1 MSTLCSV
8 QGGKSNKFTFLTTTY
23 TLPYLWSYENTI
35 EDERK
40 VSLMQKFPF
49 LMMESPAK
57 KNRRD
62 GCWGLVWRKLV
73 KSASVVQ
80 VYTNQLQTK
89 WNQVKWIP
97 LITVL
102 QCNGLLG
109 RRNMTPNAGIPPS
122 KIILLNTARIPCRN
136 GSRKLT
142 KSPRVLMW
150 LPDCKAPNQIEHT
163 LDIME
168 PLREEKLQPDHSRL

>member
-1 MSTLCSV
+1 
-8 QGGKSNKFTFLTTTY
+8 
-23 TLPYLWSYENTI
+23 
-35 EDERK
+35 
-40 VSLMQKFPF
+40 MQKFPF

-102 QCNGLLG
+102 QWLQWF
-109 RRNMTPNAGIPPS
+109 AGKKEYDS
-122 KIILLNTARIPCRN
+122 KCWDPTQQDNIA
-136 GSRKLT
+136 
-142 KSPRVLMW
+142 
-150 LPDCKAPNQIEHT
+150 
-163 LDIME
+163 
-168 PLREEKLQPDHSRL
+168 